1 MDDYIET
8 DLEDWTEIF
17 SLDRFFLSPFIFRG
31 QGNKSWELGTSIE
44 RAKKNFSVRTY
55 TNNYSIEE
63 QWMMHEF
70 KRKYPLFSSLLP
82 KQNDNFEWL
91 AIMQHHGA
99 PTRLLDF
106 TESIFVATYFAI
118 NDAVTDSS
126 IWAINRHRL
135 RDNLYSSQKLNYVQA
150 EALKD
155 DVNDVHIEYA
165 NKYIGS
171 KTGIEDEEM
180 PISVVPLEPKI
191 CTERLARQQ
200 GLFLMP
206 TNSNHSF
213 QTNLT
218 NSFLKEDFVFD
229 KLPFKELINESSERK
244 LKHQVKIIKIN
255 IPLELHDDILYSLKE
270 MNITAETLF
279 PGIDGL
285 AKSLQQTQLRL

>member
-1 MDDYIET
+1 MNDYIET

-55 TNNYSIEE
+55 TNSYSTEE

-99 PTRLLDF
+99 HTRLLDF
-106 TESIFVATYFAI
+106 TESIFVATYFAV
-118 NDAVTDSS
+118 NDAIIDSS
-126 IWAINRHRL
+126 IWAINRHQI
-135 RDNLYSSQKLNYVQA
+135 RDNLYTSQNLNYVKA

-171 KTGIEDEEM
+171 KIGIEDEEI
-180 PISVVPLEPKI
+180 PISIVPLEPKI

-206 TNSNHSF
+206 TNCNYSF
-213 QTNLT
+213 QENLSK
-218 NSFLKEDFVFD
+218 SFLKDNFTFK
-229 KLPFKELINESSERK
+229 KLSFKQLINESTEK
-244 LKHQVKIIKIN
+244 GLHHDIKVIKIN
-255 IPLELHDDILYSLKE
+255 IPLDLHDDILYSLKE

>member
-1 MDDYIET
+1 MNEYIET
-8 DLEDWTEIF
+8 DFTNWNEIF
-17 SLDRFFLSPFIFRG
+17 DLDRYFLSPFIFRG
-31 QGNKSWELGTSIE
+31 QSDKNWELGTSIE
-44 RAKKNFSVRTY
+44 RAKKKFLVQTF
-55 TNNYSIEE
+55 TNDYSTQE

-82 KQNDNFEWL
+82 KHNDNFEWL

-118 NDAVTDSS
+118 NDAITDCS
-126 IWAINRHRL
+126 IWAINRHQI
-135 RDNLYSSQKLNYVQA
+135 RDILYASQGLNYINGA
-150 EALKD
+150 TLKD

-171 KTGIEDEEM
+171 KTSIEENEM

-206 TNSNHSF
+206 TNCNYSF
-213 QTNLT
+213 QENLT
-218 NSFLKEDFVFD
+218 KSFLKDQFLFNKVSFS
-229 KLPFKELINESSERK
+229 ELIKEAKRK
-244 LKHQVKIIKIN
+244 SLNHKIKIIKIN
-255 IPLELHDDILYSLKE
+255 IPLDLHYDILYSLTE

-285 AKSLQQTQLRL
+285 AKSLQQTHLRL